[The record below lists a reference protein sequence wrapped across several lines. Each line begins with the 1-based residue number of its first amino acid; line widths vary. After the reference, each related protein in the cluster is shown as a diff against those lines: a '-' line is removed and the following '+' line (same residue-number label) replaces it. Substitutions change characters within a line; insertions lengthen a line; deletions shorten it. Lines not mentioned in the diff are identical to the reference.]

1 MSDTKPPSNRGRWKP
16 GQSGNPSGRP
26 AGIRAQALETL
37 DRLGRAAAEELV
49 LVLINQ
55 AKSGDTRA
63 AESILKRVWP
73 QPTGRAVS
81 IDLPVITTAQDALK
95 ATAMVIAAVTGG
107 QIDPNEGQTLTA
119 LIETARRALE
129 AVDLERRI
137 AALEAR
143 GA

>member
-1 MSDTKPPSNRGRWKP
+1 MTDNPPSNRGRWKP

-26 AGIRAQALETL
+26 AGIRAQAIDVL
-37 DRLGRAAAEELV
+37 DRLGRAAAEDLV
-49 LVLINQ
+49 LTLIAQ
-55 AKSGDTRA
+55 AKAGDSKA

-73 QPTGRAVS
+73 QPSGRAVS

-95 ATAMVIAAVTGG
+95 ATALVIEAVTGG

-129 AVDLERRI
+129 GVELERRI
-137 AALEAR
+137 TALEAR
-143 GA
+143 AP